1 MHNHLQPE
9 IIYFEVLI
17 VCFLVLIFL
26 LYFFAAIITN
36 KKFSKWPWH
45 RYVFWSLGIFC
56 IGTALVGPL
65 ASYAHMS
72 FVGHMIGHL
81 LLGML
86 SPLLL
91 ALAKPMTLLLRS
103 LNVSTARSLTSILKS
118 HLLKFLT
125 HPIIATTLNIGG
137 LWLLYTTPLFHLM
150 HQSIFLYAFV
160 HLHVFLAGYLFTI
173 SIIYLDITPHQYSHL
188 YRSLI
193 LIIALAAHKILSK
206 YIYAFPTSGVP
217 RPEAE
222 AGSIW
227 MYYGGDIIDLILI
240 IILCYQWYKATTP
253 RATTS

>member
-9 IIYFEVLI
+9 ITYFEVLI

-103 LNVSTARSLTSILKS
+103 LSVSTARSLTSILKS

-193 LIIALAAHKILSK
+193 LIVALAAHKILSK

-253 RATTS
+253 HATMS